1 MVRRILKYLAVTVAA
16 LVVTT
21 GVLYAFFGLRFVM
34 DGGGIPRPRF
44 QESAE
49 AQAERIRRHREAQR
63 AQFGDAAA
71 TTDAAAAES
80 AGAAP
85 DGPPDAGGDPAAV
98 SAADATASAERPGAA
113 ASPAGPAAAVRL
125 ASTYW
130 SDFRGPLRDG
140 AYRERPVLTAWPAA
154 GLTPL
159 WKQPSGAGYASF
171 VIAAGRAFTI
181 EQRGPE
187 EVVAAYDVATGREV
201 WTTAWPAE
209 FRESMGGDGPRAT
222 PTWADGLV
230 YALGAE
236 GELRAL
242 DARTGR
248 TVWRKNILED
258 AGAGNLPW
266 GMSAS
271 PLIVGDFVIVQP
283 GGGGS
288 RSLVAYDRHTG
299 ARVWTALDDQQS
311 YASPMLVTLLGVPQ
325 VLVFSASRLVAVS
338 PDTGAELWAFPWPGP
353 NGINAAQ
360 PLVIGE
366 NRIFVSSGYGTGAAV
381 VEISKGETGFS
392 VREVW
397 RNNRMKNRFASS
409 VLHDGFIYG
418 LDESI
423 LASIDAST
431 GELKWKGGRYG
442 YGQLVLASGH
452 LIVLTEDGDLAL
464 VRATPDRHEEL
475 VRFPVLRG
483 KTWNPPAIGGGFL
496 LIRNL
501 AEMAA
506 FDLRL
511 R

>member
-1 MVRRILKYLAVTVAA
+1 
-16 LVVTT
+16 
-21 GVLYAFFGLRFVM
+21 
-34 DGGGIPRPRF
+34 
-44 QESAE
+44 
-49 AQAERIRRHREAQR
+49 
-63 AQFGDAAA
+63 
-71 TTDAAAAES
+71 
-80 AGAAP
+80 
-85 DGPPDAGGDPAAV
+85 
-98 SAADATASAERPGAA
+98 
-113 ASPAGPAAAVRL
+113 
-125 ASTYW
+125 
-130 SDFRGPLRDG
+130 
-140 AYRERPVLTAWPAA
+140 
-154 GLTPL
+154 
-159 WKQPSGAGYASF
+159 
-171 VIAAGRAFTI
+171 
-181 EQRGPE
+181 
-187 EVVAAYDVATGREV
+187 
-201 WTTAWPAE
+201 
-209 FRESMGGDGPRAT
+209 
-222 PTWADGLV
+222 
-230 YALGAE
+230 
-236 GELRAL
+236 
-242 DARTGR
+242 
-248 TVWRKNILED
+248 
-258 AGAGNLPW
+258 
-266 GMSAS
+266 
-271 PLIVGDFVIVQP
+271 
-283 GGGGS
+283 
-288 RSLVAYDRHTG
+288 
-299 ARVWTALDDQQS
+299 LDDQQS